1 MRVRAS
7 GLNRSEIFTRQG
19 HSSDAVGF
27 PRVLG
32 IECVREVEET
42 VDEGAAPR
50 GTNRRRREANRAV
63 GKVIGIP

>member
-1 MRVRAS
+1 
-7 GLNRSEIFTRQG
+7 
-19 HSSDAVGF
+19 VGF
-27 PRVLG
+27 ARVLG
-32 IECVREVEET
+32 IGCVGEVEET